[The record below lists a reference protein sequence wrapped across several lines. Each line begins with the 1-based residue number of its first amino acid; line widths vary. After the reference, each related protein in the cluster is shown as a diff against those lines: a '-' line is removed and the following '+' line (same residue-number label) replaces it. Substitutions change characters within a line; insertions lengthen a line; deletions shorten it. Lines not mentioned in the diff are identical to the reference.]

1 MHLMT
6 ALSYEAEF
14 FQNLNKITI
23 LSMGRCNNFG
33 NIGKAHGIKVSI
45 AHGTNCIVDTLFG
58 RLKLDVF
65 SILPEAPAI
74 NFSMR
79 RQAHINNCALP
90 APLDF

>member
-23 LSMGRCNNFG
+23 LNMGRCNNFG
-33 NIGKAHGIKVSI
+33 NIGKAYGIKVSI
-45 AHGTNCIVDTLFG
+45 ARGKNCIADTLSG

-65 SILPEAPAI
+65 SILPEALAI
-74 NFSMR
+74 NFSTR
-79 RQAHINNCALP
+79 GQAHINNCAFP
-90 APLDF
+90 EPLDF